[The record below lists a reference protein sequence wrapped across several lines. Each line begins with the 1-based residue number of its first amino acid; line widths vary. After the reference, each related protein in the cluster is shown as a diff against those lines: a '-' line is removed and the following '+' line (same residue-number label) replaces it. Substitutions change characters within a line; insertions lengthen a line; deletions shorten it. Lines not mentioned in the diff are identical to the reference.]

1 MADLDRLI
9 HRLYR
14 VVALEPNWEQ
24 ARTLALNELIQWSN
38 AHSAFWLTGAAHN
51 KGPLQSSTTPIT
63 PDMRLA
69 LTDTVRGAAAE
80 RGEWL
85 ESLPPGLA
93 DSSGVATRGF
103 LVDYQHRDAQ
113 LSSRVLI
120 RFSGSSPF
128 PSEVMFHAVGH
139 LVEVGTLA
147 LDLLLARDSWLG
159 AMGRAARGA
168 SALIDDNGLY
178 YAVSPSFRT
187 LINSSFGS
195 NISSAQLPAPLP
207 SDALS
212 AAKPFVLGKL
222 QARVSPQGPLWLLH
236 LRSALPIDKLSPR
249 EQEVARHL
257 SEGKTFKRIAQQ
269 LGLSPSTVA
278 NHSASIYRK
287 LGVFRREDLISQV
300 RTEVTRKAG

>member
-14 VVALEPNWEQ
+14 VVALDPSWEQ
-24 ARTLALNELIQWSN
+24 ARTNALNEFIQWSN
-38 AHSAFWLTGAAHN
+38 AHSAFWLTGAHN
-51 KGPLQSSTTPIT
+51 NTGPLHTSTTPMT
-63 PDMRLA
+63 TDLQLA
-69 LTDTVRGAAAE
+69 LTDIKRIDAT

-85 ESLPPGLA
+85 ESLPAGLA
-93 DSSGVATRGF
+93 DPKGVATRGY
-103 LVDYQHRDAQ
+103 LVDYQHRDTQ
-113 LSSRVLI
+113 LASRLLI
-120 RFSGSSPF
+120 RFTGSSPF
-128 PSEVMFHAVGH
+128 PSEVMYHAVGH
-139 LVEVGTLA
+139 LVEAGTLA

-168 SALIDDNGLY
+168 GALIDADGLY
-178 YAVSPSFRT
+178 YAVSPGFRN
-187 LINSSFGS
+187 LISTTFGS
-195 NISSAQLPAPLP
+195 TVSSGQLPLPLP
-207 SDALS
+207 SDALNS
-212 AAKPFVLGKL
+212 NKTFTLGKL
-222 QARVSPQGPLWLLH
+222 QGRASPQGPLWLIH
-236 LRSALPIDKLSPR
+236 LRAAMPIDRLSPR